1 MNTGLAKKGLG
12 ILLSAFL
19 FLGLGLVSPAVH
31 ADYLETACGTDA
43 DGDGV
48 ANSWRTQTYG
58 SPCYSSPAPSLNEPI
73 SRSCWH
79 WSECMS
85 LTRDNCL
92 SVSNS
97 NQSDVD
103 GDGAGD
109 VCDAFPNDSSEK
121 SDSDGDGVGNNADN
135 CKLISNASQVDT
147 DGDGVGDVC
156 DAFPS
161 DASES
166 TDTDGDGVGNNADAF
181 PNNAEATTDTDG
193 DGKPDSINTLKLP
206 VLKSFEYGA
215 GSGWTYT
222 SSYAGNQ
229 WSVVDGA
236 ATAYNGTHALQFS
249 MTRNAA
255 GTSSASLILDFSAVS
270 VVSWYQRI
278 SMSNISWGGV
288 WATQGGPVTP
298 TCQDAGNG
306 WNYCVARVTP
316 SADGN
321 KFVISVSLNNVVGA
335 GGNIWIDDLSVGTLV
350 EDTDDDNDGVAD
362 TSDVFPL
369 NATEW
374 ADTDGDGIGD
384 NSDPTPNGD
393 TDNDGIDNLS
403 DNCLLVA
410 NTNQAD
416 MDGDNMG
423 DACDDDIDGDGV
435 LNGSDAFPLDA
446 TESVDVDN
454 DGVGDNADNCPSIS
468 NADQLNTDG
477 DSEGNACD
485 SDDDNDGVADAS
497 DAFPVNPE
505 ATTDTDGDGKPDSID
520 TLKLTVFND
529 FESGDGGGWVY
540 TSNYI
545 GNQWSIANNIN
556 RAHSGT
562 HSLYFSV
569 VRNQIA
575 HSASSASLTL
585 TLTTGSSVSWYQYYS
600 NTGVFGSVMVSVDGS
615 SSRVCQS
622 TGVGWWYYCVANV
635 TPGTNTLRIQGNALN
650 YTGAGADIW
659 IDDLRIGSS
668 LVEDDD
674 DDNDGVKDSLDKF
687 PLDATES
694 IDTDSDGIGNNADNC
709 PSISNASQTD
719 TDSDGIGDACDSTP
733 NGDTDSDGI
742 DNLADNCPSVSNSS
756 QLDWDDNGTGDACDA
771 PVPTPEDISGADKS
785 EKTGAAVAFAGDFDG
800 DGYGDYVIGSPNY
813 SIPAAP
819 PVKAMIGAG
828 KAEVISGKDGSV
840 LASVVG
846 TAAKDA
852 MGFAVAGNADIDHDG
867 FADVVVGAPN
877 ATAMH
882 VGKVVVL
889 YGGAGNRRHTFWGA
903 TKNTGFGSALA
914 LGDVDG
920 DDHADVLIGAPK
932 DKNPISNQKAI
943 GSVTVYDGASLQ
955 SRKRF
960 YGKTSNAYA
969 GTAVATA
976 DVNGDGLADII
987 VGAPGESGMGSV
999 RVYNHSGTE
1008 LLQKMGANKKA
1019 QFGKAV
1025 ASADINHDN
1034 YADIVIGA
1042 PLDDDADNNAKD
1054 AGSISVISGSDG
1066 ELLSAKQFGAVKKAW
1081 LGSSVAL
1088 GDVNGDGTLD
1098 IIASA
1103 PQDNNVPTATTNTG
1117 SVTVWNGATYAPIK
1131 TVYGDAF
1138 GDLFGAAVSAG
1149 DINSDGKADLIIGIP
1164 NKDVDLE
1171 SSVQKD
1177 AGGVKVINAT
1187 ALDP

>member
-362 TSDVFPL
+362 TSDAFPL
-369 NATEW
+369 DATESVDTDNDGTGNN
-374 ADTDGDGIGD
+374 ADTDDDGDGVADASDAFPLDASESLDTDGDGIGD
-384 NSDPTPNGD
+384 NADNCAAVANASQTDADGDGMGDACDSTPNGD
-393 TDNDGIDNLS
+393 TDNDGIDNLV
-403 DNCLLVA
+403 DNCA
-410 NTNQAD
+410 
-416 MDGDNMG
+416 
-423 DACDDDIDGDGV
+423 
-435 LNGSDAFPLDA
+435 
-446 TESVDVDN
+446 
-454 DGVGDNADNCPSIS
+454 
-468 NADQLNTDG
+468 
-477 DSEGNACD
+477 
-485 SDDDNDGVADAS
+485 
-497 DAFPVNPE
+497 
-505 ATTDTDGDGKPDSID
+505 
-520 TLKLTVFND
+520 
-529 FESGDGGGWVY
+529 
-540 TSNYI
+540 
-545 GNQWSIANNIN
+545 
-556 RAHSGT
+556 
-562 HSLYFSV
+562 
-569 VRNQIA
+569 
-575 HSASSASLTL
+575 
-585 TLTTGSSVSWYQYYS
+585 
-600 NTGVFGSVMVSVDGS
+600 
-615 SSRVCQS
+615 
-622 TGVGWWYYCVANV
+622 
-635 TPGTNTLRIQGNALN
+635 
-650 YTGAGADIW
+650 
-659 IDDLRIGSS
+659 
-668 LVEDDD
+668 
-674 DDNDGVKDSLDKF
+674 
-687 PLDATES
+687 
-694 IDTDSDGIGNNADNC
+694 
-709 PSISNASQTD
+709 
-719 TDSDGIGDACDSTP
+719 
-733 NGDTDSDGI
+733 
-742 DNLADNCPSVSNSS
+742 SVSNSN
-756 QLDWDDNGTGDACDA
+756 QLDWDNNGIGDACDA
-771 PVPTPEDISGADKS
+771 PVPVPSDTDGAAKA

-852 MGFAVAGNADIDHDG
+852 MGFAVAGNADIDHDS

-1025 ASADINHDN
+1025 ASADINHDDH
-1034 YADIVIGA
+1034 ADIVVGA
-1042 PLDDDADNNAKD
+1042 PLDDVETNKD

-1066 ELLSAKQFGAVKKAW
+1066 SLLTPAAFGAVKKAW

-1088 GDVNGDGTLD
+1088 ADVNGDGTLD

-1138 GDLFGAAVSAG
+1138 GDLFGAVVSTG
-1149 DINSDGKADLIIGIP
+1149 DINSDGKADILIGMP
-1164 NKDVDLE
+1164 NKDVELE

-1187 ALDP
+1187 AL